1 MTLAGPRAG
10 QRVKHRG
17 FMNRVNVGFAAL
29 TMNRDLGLTSQMFG
43 FGVGIFFVGYLVFGL
58 PSNLLLNR
66 IGARRMI
73 SGMMVTCGLLSG
85 AMAFANGVGKKVG
98 GIWPAMRN
106 IHVLGLALVYFGTST
121 ALYAVGIWT
130 PLFLSKYGYSYVV
143 LGLLAATRK
152 KAREGDFPRCHFS
165 D

>member
-85 AMAFANGVGKKVG
+85 AMAFANGWERKSVASGRQCAISMSLV
-98 GIWPAMRN
+98 WRSSTSALRQRYTQ
-106 IHVLGLALVYFGTST
+106 LAFGHLCS
-121 ALYAVGIWT
+121 
-130 PLFLSKYGYSYVV
+130 
-143 LGLLAATRK
+143 
-152 KAREGDFPRCHFS
+152 
-165 D
+165 